1 MSAKQDFTVDDQ
13 PQQVEIEENGH
24 FDRSW
29 RDEKWGNKALQTEAA
44 EVFVDEK
51 ELGPLAAL
59 QAYPKAVLWSLVMS
73 TCVIMEGYDTNLIG
87 NFFAYP
93 SFQIKYGHFVG
104 VSRQIP
110 SGYQLTAAWQAGIGN
125 ASGVGSFFGTL
136 LNGYLV
142 AKFGQRRVVIG
153 ALAALFC
160 FIFITFFAPNLTVL
174 CIGGVLCGVPWGIL
188 ATAPPAYAS
197 EILPTSLRTYMTSY
211 TNMCFIIG
219 QFISAGVLKGLSTRT
234 DEWGY
239 RIPFALQWVW
249 PIVLIPLVYLAP
261 ESPWYLVRM
270 NRLDEAEKSLR
281 RLQSPKATH
290 VNPMRTLATIV
301 YTNNLEEQLSV
312 GTSYWDCFKGFELR
326 RTEIACVCFAGQI
339 LCGICFAYNSSYFFQ
354 NVGIGTSATYS
365 LALGGTALALV
376 GCFVNW
382 FALMPY
388 FGRRTIY
395 VWGMAGMCVVLMLIG
410 ILNIWTDRPS
420 IGMTQAVLTLLW
432 TFIFQ
437 LSAGQLGWA
446 LPAEMGS
453 TRLRQKTICLAR
465 NASNLTGTIG
475 GTLQQYFMN
484 PQAWN
489 LRGYTGFVWGG
500 TCFCMFVWSYFR
512 LPETW
517 NRSYHELDVL
527 FAKKVPARQFSKTIV
542 DPFNEH
548 ENNMLAIQYETKDET
563 RRPSFVPSIS
573 KKIGDK
579 AELAQRRASV
589 VTVEGQTSRRPSIA
603 PAVTDFLQRNS
614 MGARGV

>member
-1 MSAKQDFTVDDQ
+1 MSTKRDFGVDKH
-13 PQQVEIEENGH
+13 PQQLEIEENSH

-29 RDEKWGNKALQTEAA
+29 RDEKWEGNKSLQTEAV

-51 ELGPLAAL
+51 ALGPLAAL
-59 QAYPKAVLWSLVMS
+59 KAYAKAVMWSLIMS
-73 TCVIMEGYDTNLIG
+73 TCVIMEGYDTNLLG
-87 NFFAYP
+87 NFFAYRM
-93 SFQIKYGHFVG
+93 SCLLAKYGRFVG
-104 VSRQIP
+104 VSRQVP
-110 SGYQLTAAWQAGIGN
+110 SGYQLTPAWQAGINN
-125 ASGVGSFFGTL
+125 APGVGSFFGTL

-153 ALAALFC
+153 ALMALSC
-160 FIFITFFAPNLTVL
+160 FIFITFFAPNLVVL
-174 CIGGVLCGVPWGIL
+174 CIKKFFAGRPASLQNNTPH
-188 ATAPPAYAS
+188 AYAS
-197 EILPTSLRTYMTSY
+197 EILPTSPTTYMTSY
-211 TNMCFIIG
+211 TYMCFIVG
-219 QFISAGVLKGLSTRT
+219 QFISAGVLKGLSTRE
-234 DEWGY
+234 DQWGY
-239 RIPFALQWVW
+239 RIPFALQWV
-249 PIVLIPLVYLAP
+249 
-261 ESPWYLVRM
+261 PWYLIRM
-270 NRLDEAEKSLR
+270 NRVQEAEKSLR

-354 NVGIGTSATYS
+354 NVGIGTSATYL

-376 GCFVNW
+376 GCFINW
-382 FALMPY
+382 IALMPY

-395 VWGMAGMCVVLMLIG
+395 VSGMTGMCAVLMLIG

-437 LSAGQLGWA
+437 PSAGQLGWP

-475 GTLQQYFMN
+475 GSLQQYFMN

-489 LRGYTGFVWGG
+489 LRGYTGFVCGG
-500 TCFCMFVWSYFR
+500 TCFGMFIWSYYR

-527 FAKKVPARQFSKTIV
+527 FAKKFSARDFPDIESSTPSTSTTTTSWPNSI
-542 DPFNEH
+542 
-548 ENNMLAIQYETKDET
+548 
-563 RRPSFVPSIS
+563 RRRMRH
-573 KKIGDK
+573 GD
-579 AELAQRRASV
+579 RRSYRV
-589 VTVEGQTSRRPSIA
+589 SRRGLVI
-603 PAVTDFLQRNS
+603 RRRWR
-614 MGARGV
+614 RGGRVLRLL